1 MKLALGLIPWA
12 LFAATPAAPTATGTL
27 GAVNQSTLPVFT
39 KEGYRSLLVRA
50 SEMRFISQ
58 DRVDTTGLNLSV
70 FTGDATERIETILLS
85 PEATFLRNEN
95 VARGEK
101 SVRFIRD
108 DFEASGTRWVYNHGE
123 KRISLD
129 GNVRVVFHAELKDIL
144 K

>member
-1 MKLALGLIPWA
+1 MKFALSLAPLL
-12 LFAATPAAPTATGTL
+12 LFAAAPATPPPTGNPT
-27 GAVNQSTLPVFT
+27 AVNQSTLQTFSPDGF
-39 KEGYRSLLVRA
+39 RSMLLRA
-50 SEMRFISQ
+50 SAMNGTRE
-58 DRVDTTGLNLSV
+58 RVEATDMNLSI

-85 PEATFLRNEN
+85 PAATFLPDTN
-95 VARGEK
+95 VASGEK

-108 DFEASGTRWVYNHGE
+108 DLEASGTRWTYDHKE